1 MVEDKVG
8 EKPYLGIII
17 NYDKDKKLDK
27 FSKDTIQ
34 DRYLWDAETSPQ
46 EAFARAAVYV
56 STYKD
61 ETDYEMAQR
70 IYDYSSNH
78 WFMFSTP
85 ILSNGGTT
93 RGLPISCFLNHVPD
107 SRHGLSAHYD
117 ENIWLASSGGG
128 IGGYWGEV
136 RSDGVS
142 TSNGSKSTG
151 SIPFMHVVDS
161 QMLAFNQGTT
171 RRGSY
176 AAYLDISHPEIEE
189 FMIMRKESGGDINRK
204 CLNLHHGVNITNA
217 FLDAIR
223 NDDDW
228 RLIDPKSGAAVKIVK
243 ARELWSKILE
253 TRAETGEPYLV
264 NIDTCN
270 DALPKEQR
278 ELGLEVKQ
286 SNLCSEI
293 TLATNEERTAV
304 CCLSSVNL
312 EYYDEWSKDNLFI
325 EDLITML
332 DNVLQHFI
340 DNAVD
345 TVQLGEYNANFKR
358 FKNYIREGQEGFTK
372 AAYSAYRERSIG
384 LGAMGFHAYLQSKN
398 IPFEGLFATSFN
410 YKAFKHIKKSAV
422 EASKRLADSRGEAP
436 DVSNSG
442 LRNAHLLAVAPN
454 ASSSIICGGTSP
466 SIEPFRANVYTH
478 KTLSESYKVKNKYLE
493 KLINKKF
500 KTAEEKENIWK
511 EINAAKGS
519 IQHLDEFSE
528 QEKELFKTAN
538 EINQIW
544 VVEHAYK
551 RQEFICQAQS
561 VNLFFVPPEA
571 SMEQETHDEYLQY
584 VSDVHWYGMNQLKS
598 LYYFRS
604 DGARGAENVNVKV
617 PRIKLDEVECI
628 SCEG

>member
-27 FSKDTIQ
+27 FSKDTIK
-34 DRYLWDAETSPQ
+34 DRYLWDTETSPQ
-46 EAFARAAVYV
+46 EAFARASVYV

-176 AAYLDISHPEIEE
+176 AAYLDISHPEVEE

-204 CLNLHHGVNITNA
+204 CLNLHHGINITNA

-223 NDDDW
+223 NDGDW
-228 RLIDPKSGAAVKIVK
+228 RLIDPKSGDAVKIVK

-270 DALPKEQR
+270 NALPKEQR

-358 FKNYIREGQEGFTK
+358 FKNYIKEGQEGFTK

-384 LGAMGFHAYLQSKN
+384 LGAMGFHAYLQSKS

-410 YKAFKHIKKSAV
+410 YKAFKHIKESAV
-422 EASKRLADSRGEAP
+422 EASKRLADTRGEAP

-478 KTLSESYKVKNKYLE
+478 KTLSGSYNVKNKYLE

-511 EINAAKGS
+511 KINVAKGS

-551 RQEFICQAQS
+551 RQEFICQSQS

-571 SMEQETHDEYLQY
+571 SMEQETHNEYLQY